1 MRMNTKQQYKFFK
14 PRREFKSWLIFI
26 AVALLAHAL
35 FLIFFQPEYLN
46 IFERKKIGESGTN
59 ISAPSSYLRGKHF
72 LLVNTYQEEEINRSE
87 KAIVKVDNI
96 TPVQPHDSNYE
107 LPPIDF
113 SLIQGIKSNSGEKS
127 GNRRNR
133 IFNIKPTPL
142 LIPWPEYPEGA
153 TKNFNGQIKL
163 NLYVN
168 IDGKVEEIVLLKG
181 SAPDSF
187 NRKAV
192 QAAKNI
198 HFMPGSIDGKPAAM
212 WVQISIGFQPR

>member
-1 MRMNTKQQYKFFK
+1 MNKKQQYKFFK
-14 PRREFKSWLIFI
+14 PRREFKSWLIII
-26 AVALLAHAL
+26 AIALLAHAL

-46 IFERKKIGESGTN
+46 VFERKKIGKYVTN
-59 ISAPSSYLRGKHF
+59 ISAPSSNLRGKHF
-72 LLVNTYQEEEINRSE
+72 LLINTYQEEETNRSE
-87 KAIVKVDNI
+87 DAIVKVNDI

-107 LPPIDF
+107 VPPIDF
-113 SLIQGIKSNSGEKS
+113 TQIHGIKSNPAGESGSSK
-127 GNRRNR
+127 NR

-153 TKNFNGQIKL
+153 SKNFKGQIKL

-168 IDGKVEEIVLLKG
+168 TDGKVEEIVLLKG

-192 QAAKNI
+192 QAARNI
-198 HFMPGSIDGKPAAM
+198 RFTPGSIDGKPAAM